1 MTVLDASAA
10 LAFLQGQKGAD
21 VVRQHLDGSVIG
33 AANLAE
39 VLTRCGGPV
48 ERSLAEA
55 ILTSSG
61 VRTEPVV
68 ADDAR
73 RGAYIGDAHAGL
85 SLGDR
90 LCLALADRLD
100 DVVLTADRAWGS
112 SDRILQTRAGGD

>member
-10 LAFLQGQKGAD
+10 LAFLQGEKGAE
-21 VVRQHLDGSVIG
+21 VVRQHLSDSVIG

-39 VLTRCGGPV
+39 VLAKLDGAV

-55 ILTSSG
+55 ILVGSG
-61 VRTEPVV
+61 VRSEAVS

-73 RGAYIGDAHAGL
+73 RSAEIKNSMPAL

-90 LCLALADRLD
+90 LCLALADRRND
-100 DVVLTADRAWGS
+100 QVLTADRAWGK
-112 SDRILQTRAGGD
+112 SDRIVQIR